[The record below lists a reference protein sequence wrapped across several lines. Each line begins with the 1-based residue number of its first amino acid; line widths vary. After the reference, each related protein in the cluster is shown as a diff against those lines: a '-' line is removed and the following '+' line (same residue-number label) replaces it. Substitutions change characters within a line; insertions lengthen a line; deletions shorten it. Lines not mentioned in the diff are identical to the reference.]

1 MLTGLLRRYPVP
13 AVYLA
18 VLGVVSVVYAHALS
32 SADQRFL
39 VGWAST
45 NLANLSTR
53 PITTLVASAFLSEES
68 VLVWAIITSL
78 ALVLLVHLFG
88 NVRAAVLVAAGHVV
102 GTLVSEG
109 IAAWRLWLGAVPSAI
124 THIADVG
131 PSYVTMAA
139 LAGVMAYGP
148 GRWPRILA
156 TSCWLVL
163 APFLFDGIE
172 ELDIAA
178 VGHLVSM
185 LVGALVPVVF
195 RWRPKIGALTAA
207 LPQVR

>member
-1 MLTGLLRRYPVP
+1 MLRGLLRRYPVP
-13 AVYLA
+13 VVYLA
-18 VLGVVSVVYAHALS
+18 GLGIVSVVHAHALS
-32 SADQRFL
+32 VDHQRFL

-53 PITTLVASAFLSEES
+53 PITTLIVSAFLSEDS
-68 VLVWAIITSL
+68 VLVWVVITST

-88 NVRAAVLVAAGHVV
+88 NVRAAVLVATGHVV
-102 GTLVSEG
+102 ATLVSQG
-109 IAAWRLWLGAVPSAI
+109 IAAWRLWLGAAPEAI

-139 LAGVMAYGP
+139 LAAVMAYGP

-156 TSCWLVL
+156 TASWAVL

-172 ELDIAA
+172 DLDIAA

-185 LVGALVPVVF
+185 LVGAMVPAVF
-195 RWRPKIGALTAA
+195 RWRPRDAISLS
-207 LPQVR
+207 VRL